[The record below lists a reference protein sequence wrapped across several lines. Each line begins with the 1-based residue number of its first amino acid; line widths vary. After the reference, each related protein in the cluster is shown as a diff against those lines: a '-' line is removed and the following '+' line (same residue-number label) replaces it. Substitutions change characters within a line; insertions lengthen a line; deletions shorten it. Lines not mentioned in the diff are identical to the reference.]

1 MEQGSNVFQLKYNEY
16 KQTLEELQSKVIEL
30 SHDKDEHDIVLE
42 TLSKT
47 DPERICYRMVG
58 GALVQSDVKTT
69 LPILTTKRDK
79 ITETVSRFKAE
90 LISVAQEFEKWK
102 KDNKIH
108 VVKQ

>member
-1 MEQGSNVFQLKYNEY
+1 MEDLQGKI
-16 KQTLEELQSKVIEL
+16 IEL
-30 SHDKDEHDIVLE
+30 SHDKDEHDIVLD

-47 DPERICYRMVG
+47 DPERKCYRMVG
-58 GALVQSDVKTT
+58 GALVESDVKTT

-79 ITETVSRFKAE
+79 ITETVSKFKAE